1 MKKLIM
7 TIIMVIMGTITIAEE
22 NHPDNWMIWDRSY
35 ATFAEASKV
44 IKYWGADAPSQYLK
58 CTIDTNDSYVWDNG
72 THLDIF
78 AYCANNADDD
88 YNVYF
93 HIYIYGNDKMKTIMN
108 KALNGGTEFVFP
120 TVKYSDTV
128 TGHTGDATFFY
139 YQK

>member
-7 TIIMVIMGTITIAEE
+7 TIIMVIMGTITIAEG

-93 HIYIYGNDKMKTIMN
+93 HIYIYGLDKMKTIMN

-128 TGHTGDATFFY
+128 SGHTGDATFFY

>member
-35 ATFAEASKV
+35 ATF
-44 IKYWGADAPSQYLK
+44 
-58 CTIDTNDSYVWDNG
+58 
-72 THLDIF
+72 
-78 AYCANNADDD
+78 
-88 YNVYF
+88 
-93 HIYIYGNDKMKTIMN
+93 
-108 KALNGGTEFVFP
+108 

-128 TGHTGDATFFY
+128 SGRTGDATFFY